1 MRDRHRMEEHEVLP
15 YTLFRWKYNRRHVL
29 MNDPIYLFL
38 YKADIPSRVSGY
50 AYLVCS
56 VRVCAPIQKQLND
69 LQMTLLSGDDDGGG
83 SIL

>member
-1 MRDRHRMEEHEVLP
+1 MRDRHKMEEHKVLP
-15 YTLFRWKYNRRHVL
+15 YTLFRWKYNRLHEL

-38 YKADIPSRVSGY
+38 CKADIPSRVSGY

-56 VRVCAPIQKQLND
+56 VRVSAPIQEQLNH
-69 LQMTLLSGDDDGGG
+69 LHMTLLSGDDDGGG